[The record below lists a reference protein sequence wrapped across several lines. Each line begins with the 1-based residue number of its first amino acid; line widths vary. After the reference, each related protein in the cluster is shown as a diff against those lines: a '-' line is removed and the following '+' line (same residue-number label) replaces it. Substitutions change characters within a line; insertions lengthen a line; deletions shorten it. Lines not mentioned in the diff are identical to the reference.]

1 MDLLTRKLRGAQA
14 LAGPLLFVEGA
25 TRARLGEMVVLR
37 DGAQERRGQVIDLS
51 ETWAT
56 IQVLEETRGLS
67 PARTEV
73 ELTGRIASLPVSRG
87 MLGRTFDGVG
97 NPIDGLPPPVPEA
110 IVPIQGAALNV
121 TRREKPSLFIETG
134 ISAIDGL
141 NTLVRGQKLPIFSC
155 AGLPAT
161 ALAAQIVR
169 HARIRPAQESD
180 ATLPS
185 PPQGGGPNL
194 GGREESAP
202 SGPGRPRTIGDG
214 AEERFCVVFAAIGS
228 PFRECDDY
236 LRGFAESA
244 TLDRTVVFLNRA
256 DDPPIER
263 LMTPRFALTAA
274 EHLAFRHGMHV
285 LVVLTDMTAYCEA
298 LREVA
303 LAREEIPGRRG
314 YPGTMYTDLATL
326 YERAGKILGR
336 PGSVTQLPVLTMPD
350 DDITH
355 PIPDLS
361 GYITEGQIV
370 LSRDLDR
377 RGVFPPVDVLPSLSR
392 LMNQGIGEGRT
403 REDHRA
409 VADQLYAFYARGCD
423 VRRMAAIVGA
433 ANLGEEERRFLAFA
447 DRFEQELVHQGT
459 AFRSLDDT
467 LAVGWRL
474 LSSFPRQALTRV
486 RPSLVERWAPKGGE
500 AHGGA
505 PDDAHGAPGR
515 EGAAQGGGQGSP
527 APARQA

>member
-1 MDLLTRKLRGAQA
+1 MTLDLVTRTLRGASG

-25 TRARLGEMVVLR
+25 DRARLGEIVLLR
-37 DGAQERRGQVIDLS
+37 VDGEERRGQVIEIDGGR
-51 ETWAT
+51 AA
-56 IQVLEETRGLS
+56 IQVLEETRGIA

-73 ELTGRIASLPVSRG
+73 TLTGRIASLPVSRRV
-87 MLGRTFDGVG
+87 LGRTFDGIG
-97 NPIDGLPPPVPEA
+97 RPIDGLPA
-110 IVPIQGAALNV
+110 PIAEEVLPIHGAAMNV
-121 TRREKPSLFIETG
+121 TRREKPSRFIETG

-155 AGLPAT
+155 AGLPAA

-169 HARIRPAQESD
+169 QARV
-180 ATLPS
+180 
-185 PPQGGGPNL
+185 
-194 GGREESAP
+194 P
-202 SGPGRPRTIGDG
+202 SGEP
-214 AEERFCVVFAAIGS
+214 FCVVFAAIGS
-228 PFRECDDY
+228 PFRECDFY
-236 LRGFAESA
+236 LTSFAESG

-263 LMTPRFALTAA
+263 LMTPRCALTVA

-314 YPGTMYTDLATL
+314 YPGYMYTDLATI
-326 YERAGKILGR
+326 YERAGKALGK
-336 PGSVTQLPVLTMPD
+336 PGSVTQLPILTMPD
-350 DDITH
+350 DDLTH

-377 RGVFPPVDVLPSLSR
+377 KGVFPPIDVLPSLSR

-433 ANLGEEERRFLAFA
+433 ANLGEDERRFLDFA
-447 DRFEQELVHQGT
+447 ERFERELIHQGGE
-459 AFRSLDDT
+459 FRSLEDT
-467 LAVGWRL
+467 LGTGWRL
-474 LSSFPRQALTRV
+474 LSAFPPEALTRV
-486 RPSLVERWAPKGGE
+486 KAALVARYGKGGE
-500 AHGGA
+500 VRGTG
-505 PDDAHGAPGR
+505 PDDAHGAPRR
-515 EGAAQGGGQGSP
+515 EVAAGGGVERR
-527 APARQA
+527 AAAARQA